1 MADRPIFIPKVDEV
15 GVKEVNINFK
25 WHSGF
30 ALVQKQKTIHELHE
44 RACGL
49 GFSNILEISSKSP
62 DTLGVN
68 LSAFNLLIT
77 TQKKNQSFSVESAFQ
92 GSKVFD
98 QGGPYLDLFA
108 VDSKTAKKDP
118 RIKSSGNLECFLFFN
133 QKFPILP
140 RTYFYDWLYINALM
154 QHPKLAEQVML
165 FNGFS
170 DIEFNPEKSINC
182 QAHAVALFISL
193 ISNGIPQ
200 QDLKNPESFLEFTR
214 SHYENQKRAVQV
226 QSKMF

>member
-1 MADRPIFIPKVDEV
+1 MADRSIFIPKADEV
-15 GVKEVNINFK
+15 GVKEVNVNFK

-44 RACGL
+44 EARGL

-62 DTLGVN
+62 DPLGVS

-77 TQKKNQSFSVESAFQ
+77 TRKKNQSFSVESAFQ
-92 GSKVFD
+92 GSKVFEK
-98 QGGPYLDLFA
+98 GGPYLDLFS

-118 RIKSSGNLECFLFFN
+118 RVKSSGNLEHFLFFN
-133 QKFPILP
+133 KKFPILP

-154 QHPKLAEQVML
+154 QHPRLVEQVMS

-193 ISNGIPQ
+193 MNNGTSQ
-200 QDLKNPESFLEFTR
+200 EHLKSPKYFLECTS
-214 SHYENQKRAVQV
+214 SHYENQKRAIQV